1 MPWSTRPIYLI
12 TLRGIDVMAAT
23 PDFFQDIPVTTPEAL
38 AQDSGLYA
46 LIDISPD
53 GAVEIEAVNG
63 NGQDC
68 LQLTAD
74 IEAGFGGVVE
84 RTLKPEAKGDGL
96 ANHGAVTAQQH
107 NRTHITF

>member
-1 MPWSTRPIYLI
+1 MT
-12 TLRGIDVMAAT
+12 AT
-23 PDFFQDIPVTTPEAL
+23 PDFFKDIPVMTPEAL

-46 LIDISPD
+46 LVDINPE
-53 GAVEIEAVNG
+53 GAVEIEAING

-96 ANHGAVTAQQH
+96 ANQGAVAAHQQ